1 MESQQILALYD
12 WQKGLC
18 FRHPAR
24 GTQETAHIKTIRPP
38 AGGLQD
44 VRACAECV
52 LQIEDAKERA
62 ASRSGERYRP
72 GRLSGASDAD

>member
-1 MESQQILALYD
+1 MDPQPILDLYN
-12 WQKGLC
+12 WQEGLC

-24 GTQETAHIKTIRPP
+24 GAQSTAHIKTIRPP

-52 LQIEDAKERA
+52 LQIEDAKKRA
-62 ASRSGERYRP
+62 AARSGETYRP
-72 GRLSGASDAD
+72 GQLSGASDAD